1 MHRWAMPVEPVG
13 ADLTKYEHVTIVS
26 PIWVFA
32 LAAPVR
38 AFCGGAA
45 GKIREAD
52 YILVHHTRGRYENAA
67 QETDALLGVR
77 HTALRSVQCKVG
89 QYREIL

>member
-1 MHRWAMPVEPVG
+1 MPIEPVS
-13 ADLTKYEHVTIVS
+13 AALETYDHVTICT

-38 AFCGGAA
+38 SFCRQAA

-52 YILVHHTRGRYENAA
+52 YIAVHFSPGRYENVAN
-67 QETDALLGVR
+67 EMDTLLGL
-77 HTALRSVQCKVG
+77 TRSGFASVTCRMGRVG
-89 QYREIL
+89 KSA